1 MLFSIVKKNIKEVF
15 RQKSTLIL
23 IILFPIVFISFFSFI
38 FGGSGTTNQTY
49 NLGIIN
55 RDKGFDD
62 NLKGIFSN
70 DTLIQHNRSEIL
82 SSGFANYFIL
92 KLGNLKYQ
100 HSPDSFFF
108 KIQSYITESDAKK
121 SLEQR
126 NLDALL
132 IFDENFTDGMI
143 SAINNK
149 YFMTYHTWLQGVPT
163 SINSTLLIQGDS
175 FYQYF
180 QNVQKII
187 LNQMKILQDDFTG
200 IDSVAGMPR
209 AGIVSSENM
218 EVSTT
223 SVSSFTYMIPGFLV
237 FGLMLTIG
245 IVAGG
250 LVRENE
256 NKTIERIR
264 LARTSGWYLLLG
276 ALITQIILATFQIFL
291 MVVTATVLGFK
302 SQGNLVSIIIILIL
316 TEFFIL
322 GLGLI
327 IAGFVRKAEAS
338 DALGSIIAAP
348 VGFVSGSFM
357 PLPHIVLI
365 PNLIPVAGGGMRG
378 LEIWDFVPTTHAVNA
393 IRNISLYGYSFEQNF
408 FSIFIIT
415 ASGIILFILSVYIY
429 SVRQLK
435 GF

>member
-1 MLFSIVKKNIKEVF
+1 MLTSIIKKNIKEVF

-23 IILFPIVFISFFSFI
+23 ILLFPIIFISFFSFI
-38 FGGSGTTNQTY
+38 FGGSGTSNQTY

-55 RDKGFDD
+55 RDKGFDE
-62 NLKGIFSN
+62 NLKGIFAN
-70 DTLIQHNRSEIL
+70 DTLIQQNRSEIL
-82 SSGFANYFIL
+82 SSGFANYFIS
-92 KLGNLKYQ
+92 KLGNLTYE
-100 HSPDSFFF
+100 HSSHTFIF
-108 KIQSYITESDAKK
+108 KIQSYGTESDAKK
-121 SLEQR
+121 PLEQR

-132 IFDENFTDGMI
+132 IFDENFTNGMI

-163 SINSTLLIQGDS
+163 SINSSLLLQGDS

-187 LNQMKILQDDFTG
+187 QNQMKLLQDDFSG
-200 IDSVAGMPR
+200 IDNVGGMDR
-209 AGIVSSENM
+209 AGIILSEDI

-223 SVSSFTYMIPGFLV
+223 SVSGFTYMIPGFLV

-291 MVVTATVLGFK
+291 MVVTATLLGFK
-302 SQGNLVSIIIILIL
+302 SQGRLVSIIIVLIL

-327 IAGFVRKAEAS
+327 IAGFVEKAEAS

-365 PNLIPVAGGGMRG
+365 PNLIPIAGGETRG

-393 IRNISLYGYSFEQNF
+393 IRNISLYGYSLEQNL
-408 FSIFIIT
+408 FSICIIT
-415 ASGIILFILSVYIY
+415 ISGIIVFLSSVYIY
-429 SVRQLK
+429 SIRQLK